1 MAELND
7 TNKKG
12 RMLMRFS
19 KYRNSVLAGLF
30 SVIAIGWF
38 HSINTDDIVTGGK
51 YEPPTLPVPL
61 TPAEIDAQTIAAL
74 KQNNPSYPLPEFIA
88 KALPEGDYDSVRTR
102 LMNEAALAVR
112 NEDRLE
118 LANQLAL
125 LGAAALSDS
134 DLDTAEVYLDEALA
148 VYEEQGDQLG
158 IGSVELL
165 RGRVSL
171 VEREEARDA
180 AYAYD
185 KIQLAGWS
193 VAKSRFSEAEDAVQ
207 EAIDENLRL
216 DRTAA
221 AAAGYEML
229 ERGYRSEGNLVRAQ
243 EVAVE
248 AMLLHAASGRS
259 LRAEAALESLENS
272 GMSYEDIQLNRQR
285 IKAAQREYEYAIHQ
299 VGKARDFEQL
309 YHHFI
314 NEGDPVQAWQF
325 RLKANDS
332 LAKASKR
339 AMHRRQTGI
348 IALLYN
354 SNDSRREARASFNRA
369 RDLFI
374 LQERDDLIEH
384 ADAATEQIY

>member
-1 MAELND
+1 MIQTLN
-7 TNKKG
+7 
-12 RMLMRFS
+12 
-19 KYRNSVLAGLF
+19 KYRNSILAAVLATL
-30 SVIAIGWF
+30 AISWF
-38 HSINTDDIVTGGK
+38 HSLNKKDIITGGK
-51 YEPPTLPVPL
+51 HEPPTLPVPL
-61 TPAEIDAQTIAAL
+61 TPAEADAITIAAL
-74 KQNNPSYPLPEFIA
+74 KENNPNYPLPEHIA

-102 LMNEAALAVR
+102 LMNKAAMAVR
-112 NEDRLE
+112 DEDRLA

-125 LGAAALSDS
+125 LGAAALADS
-134 DLDTAEVYLDEALA
+134 DLDTAEVYLDEALS
-148 VYEEQGDQLG
+148 VYEEEDDQLG

-165 RGRVSL
+165 RGRVAL
-171 VEREEARDA
+171 VERERARDA

-193 VAKSRFSEAEDAVQ
+193 VAKSRFSEAEASLQ
-207 EAIDENLRL
+207 SAIEENLRL

-221 AAAGYEML
+221 AAAGFEML
-229 ERGYRSEGNLVRAQ
+229 ERGYRSEGNLMEAQ
-243 EVAVE
+243 DAAVE

-259 LRAEAALESLENS
+259 LRAEAMLESLAAN
-272 GMSYEDIQLNRQR
+272 GMSLEDIQLNKRR
-285 IKAAQREYEYAIHQ
+285 INNAQHEYEYAIHQ

-309 YHHFI
+309 YRHFI

-354 SNDSRREARASFNRA
+354 SNDSRREATASFNRA
-369 RDLFI
+369 RSLFE
-374 LQERDDLIEH
+374 LQERDDLIEYT
-384 ADAATEQIY
+384 DAAKKRIY

>member
-1 MAELND
+1 MIQSLI
-7 TNKKG
+7 
-12 RMLMRFS
+12 
-19 KYRNSVLAGLF
+19 KYRNSLLAAICAVL
-30 SVIAIGWF
+30 AIGWF
-38 HSINTDDIVTGGK
+38 HSLERTDIVTGGK
-51 YEPPTLPVPL
+51 NAPPTLPVPL
-61 TPAEIDAQTIAAL
+61 TPAESDAITIAAL
-74 KQNNPSYPLPEFIA
+74 KENNPSYPLPEHIA
-88 KALPEGDYDSVRTR
+88 KALPEGDYESVRTR
-102 LMNEAALAVR
+102 LMNAAATAVR
-112 NEDRLE
+112 NEDRLQ

-148 VYEEQGDQLG
+148 VYEERDDQLG

-165 RGRVSL
+165 RGRVAL
-171 VEREEARDA
+171 LERERARDA

-193 VAKSRFSEAEDAVQ
+193 VAKSRFSEAEDSLR

-221 AAAGYEML
+221 AAAGFEML
-229 ERGYRSEGNLVRAQ
+229 ERGYRSEGNLIEAQ
-243 EVAVE
+243 AAAVE

-259 LRAEAALESLENS
+259 LRAQESLDTLIAN
-272 GMSYEDIQLNRQR
+272 GMSHEDVQR
-285 IKAAQREYEYAIHQ
+285 YKRDIDNAQREYEYAIHQ

-309 YHHFI
+309 YRYFI
-314 NEGDPVQAWQF
+314 NAGDPVQAWQF

-354 SNDSRREARASFNRA
+354 SNDSRRAARKSFERA
-369 RDLFI
+369 RSVFE

-384 ADAATEQIY
+384 TDEAVKQIY